1 MYAIIQT
8 GGKQFWVSP
17 GETIRVEKLSS
28 EKGQELSFDALW
40 AVGDAAQGQEPSVSR
55 KAKVTAEVVSQTKGP
70 KILVFTKKTKK
81 AYKRM
86 QGHRQKLTELRIK
99 SISLN

>member
-1 MYAIIQT
+1 MYAIIET

-17 GETIRVEKLSS
+17 GETIRVEKL
-28 EKGQELSFDALW
+28 ETENGKELTFNALW
-40 AVGDAAQGQEPSVSR
+40 AVGDAQQGQEPAVSR
-55 KAKVTAEVVSQTKGP
+55 SAKVVAEVVTQTKGP
-70 KILVFTKKTKK
+70 KIIVFTKRTKK

-99 SISLN
+99 SIALN